1 MQSPTHHTASSARTS
16 PSHID
21 TAQSA
26 RTAWSLL
33 TFIALAVV
41 GCALDLITK
50 EWAFERLGSPLVQ
63 QGVPEPPIW
72 IIEGVFGFET
82 NLNEG
87 ALFGIGQGQVRAF
100 TVLSIAT
107 GVGIVLWVI
116 FARVLRDLHLTISLG
131 LVMGGILGNLYDR
144 LGLHGLT
151 WRGVLRHHEPGQ
163 PVYAVRDWLHF
174 KIDAIGFDWPIFNLA
189 DSWLVCGAILLV
201 WHAMRHRE

>member
-1 MQSPTHHTASSARTS
+1 MQSPTHPTASNAPTS
-16 PSHID
+16 PGNID
-21 TAQSA
+21 TAQSS
-26 RTAWSLL
+26 RTAWALFA
-33 TFIALAVV
+33 FITLATV

-50 EWAFERLGSPLVQ
+50 EWIFERLGSPLVQ
-63 QGVPEPPIW
+63 QGTPEPPIW
-72 IIEGVFGFET
+72 LIEGVFGFET

-100 TVLSIAT
+100 TALSIVT
-107 GVGIVLWVI
+107 GVGILLWVI
-116 FARVLRDLHLTISLG
+116 FAGVLRDLHLTISLG
-131 LVMGGILGNLYDR
+131 LVTGGILGNLYDR

-151 WRGVLRHHEPGQ
+151 WRGVLPHHEPGE

-201 WHAMRHRE
+201 WHAMRHRD